1 MRCVRGIFHAL
12 EPVTIVSFA
21 RLWVSSFD
29 HAVTVLHEH
38 VVPRK
43 RRGSLLVFAQVSEHE
58 PAQLPRRIPGM
69 ENVWRGFD
77 RFRRTVD
84 NSSAVVVTPAMVGTA
99 NSVGLNNAV
108 LKRSPAVRAVGAKQS
123 QAAG

>member
-1 MRCVRGIFHAL
+1 MRRVRGIFHAL
-12 EPVTIVSFA
+12 EPVTIVGFAGLGVASFH
-21 RLWVSSFD
+21 

-38 VVPRK
+38 IVSGEW
-43 RRGSLLVFAQVSEHE
+43 RRTLLVSAQVSEHE

-84 NSSAVVVTPAMVGTA
+84 NSSAVVVAPAMVRTA

-108 LKRSPAVRAVGAKQS
+108 LKRSPAVRAVGTKQS

>member
-12 EPVTIVSFA
+12 EPVTIVGFA
-21 RLWVSSFD
+21 RLGVASFH

-38 VVPRK
+38 VVSGE
-43 RRGSLLVFAQVSEHE
+43 RRRTLFVFAQISEYE
-58 PAQLPRRIPGM
+58 PAQFPRRIPGM
-69 ENVWRGFD
+69 KNVWRGFD
-77 RFRRTVD
+77 RFGRTVD
-84 NSSAVVVTPAMVGTA
+84 NSSAVVVAPAMVSTA

-108 LKRSPAVRAVGAKQS
+108 LERSPAVRAVGAKQS

>member
-12 EPVTIVSFA
+12 EPVTIVSFT
-21 RLWVSSFD
+21 RFWVASFH
-29 HAVTVLHEH
+29 HAITVLHEH

-43 RRGSLLVFAQVSEHE
+43 PRRTLLVFAQVSEHE

-99 NSVGLNNAV
+99 NSVFLNNAV
-108 LKRSPAVRAVGAKQS
+108 LERSPAVRAVGPEQR

>member
-1 MRCVRGIFHAL
+1 IFCVGGVKIGKVLCVRVISPAR

-21 RLWVSSFD
+21 RLWVSSFH

-38 VVPRK
+38 VIPRK
-43 RRGSLLVFAQVSEHE
+43 RRRTLLVFAQVSEHE

-84 NSSAVVVTPAMVGTA
+84 NSSAVVIAPAMVGTA
-99 NSVGLNNAV
+99 
-108 LKRSPAVRAVGAKQS
+108 
-123 QAAG
+123 

>member
-21 RLWVSSFD
+21 RLWVSSFH

-43 RRGSLLVFAQVSEHE
+43 RRRTLLVFAQVGEHE

-99 NSVGLNNAV
+99 NSVCLNNAV
-108 LKRSPAVRAVGAKQS
+108 LERSPAVRAVGAKQS

>member
-21 RLWVSSFD
+21 RLWVSSFH

-38 VVPRK
+38 VVSGE
-43 RRGSLLVFAQVSEHE
+43 RRRTLVVFAQISEHE
-58 PAQLPRRIPGM
+58 PAQLPHRVPGM
-69 ENVWRGFD
+69 ENVRRGFD
-77 RFRRTVD
+77 RFRRAVD
-84 NSSAVVVTPAMVGTA
+84 NSSAVIVAPAMVGTA

-108 LKRSPAVRAVGAKQS
+108 LERSPAVRAVGTEQS
-123 QAAG
+123 QTAG